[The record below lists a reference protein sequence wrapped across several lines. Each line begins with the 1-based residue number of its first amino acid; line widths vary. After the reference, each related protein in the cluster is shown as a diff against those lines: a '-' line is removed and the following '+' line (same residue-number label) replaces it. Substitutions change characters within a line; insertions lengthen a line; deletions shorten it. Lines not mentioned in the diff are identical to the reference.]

1 MTTTVS
7 DRSPAPSSAGTG
19 GVTFPRLLR
28 SEWLKLITLRS
39 TWWSLGITVLA
50 MMGLAAI
57 FAASISFIPED
68 EATGISELGA
78 QVITFG
84 YYFAQVTVA
93 VLGALVI
100 TGEYSTGMI
109 RSTMTAAPHR
119 ITVLAAKALV
129 LAIVV
134 FVIGILA
141 TLLSWVITMPLLPDG
156 MSVDIAAGETW
167 EVILGAGVYLTL
179 VALMAFGLG
188 TIVRSSAGAIAAVL
202 GIVLILPIIFT
213 VLLGTGQDWAIDLYP
228 YLPSAAGE
236 RLMATSGGDA
246 MATDPAAGGFA
257 GMTQLDP
264 WVGGLVMLGY
274 VAVIGLIGAVL
285 VRRRDV

>member
-1 MTTTVS
+1 MTTS
-7 DRSPAPSSAGTG
+7 LASPTSARSSAGTE
-19 GVTFPRLLR
+19 GVSFARLLR
-28 SEWLKLITLRS
+28 SEWLKLMTLRS

-50 MMGLAAI
+50 MLGLAAI
-57 FAASISFIPED
+57 FAGSIGFIPEGED
-68 EATGISELGA
+68 AGISELGA

-109 RSTMTAAPHR
+109 RATMTAAPR
-119 ITVLAAKALV
+119 RLDVLAAKAVV
-129 LAIVV
+129 LALVV
-134 FVIGILA
+134 FAIGIAA
-141 TLLSWVITMPLLPDG
+141 TLLSWLITLPLLPEG
-156 MSVDIAAGETW
+156 MSVDIAASETW
-167 EVILGAGVYLTL
+167 EVILGTGLYLTL
-179 VALMAFGLG
+179 VALMAFWLG

-202 GIVLILPIIFT
+202 GVVLILPIIFT
-213 VLLGTGQDWAIDLYP
+213 VLMGTGQDWAIDLYP

-274 VAVIGLIGAVL
+274 VVVIGVIGSIL
-285 VRRRDV
+285 VKRRDV

>member
-1 MTTTVS
+1 MTTS
-7 DRSPAPSSAGTG
+7 LASPTSARSSAGTG
-19 GVTFPRLLR
+19 GVSFARLLR
-28 SEWLKLITLRS
+28 SEWLKLMTLRS

-50 MMGLAAI
+50 MLGLAAI
-57 FAASISFIPED
+57 FAGSIGFIPEGED
-68 EATGISELGA
+68 AGISELGA

-109 RSTMTAAPHR
+109 RATMTAAPR
-119 ITVLAAKALV
+119 RLDVLAAKAVV
-129 LAIVV
+129 LALVV
-134 FVIGILA
+134 FAIGIAA
-141 TLLSWVITMPLLPDG
+141 TLLSWLITLPLLPEG
-156 MSVDIAAGETW
+156 MSVDIAASETW
-167 EVILGAGVYLTL
+167 EVILGTGLYLTL
-179 VALMAFGLG
+179 VALMAFWLG

-202 GIVLILPIIFT
+202 GVVLILPIIFT
-213 VLLGTGQDWAIDLYP
+213 VLMGTGQDWAIDLYP

-274 VAVIGLIGAVL
+274 VVVIGVIGSIL
-285 VRRRDV
+285 VKRRDV